1 MFYLIKTHTQIY
13 LFLILILFTTLT
25 ITANTRN
32 FHRFSQQKTF
42 KNKLNDPMMNAILM
56 ECPKTSPSKTD
67 ITNCDEKLLVNVRVE
82 SNEKVKK
89 YRQNGTLTLEF
100 SLFAFFF
107 VFFL

>member
-1 MFYLIKTHTQIY
+1 MFYLIKAHTQIY

-89 YRQNGTLTLEF
+89 
-100 SLFAFFF
+100 
-107 VFFL
+107 